1 MLVSGRLAAYK
12 DGLNCYE
19 SKVIHMR
26 PLEAHINLANLRHNF
41 QYLKS
46 KHGNK
51 TLAVIKANAYGH
63 GSVQCAN
70 ALADLADGFAVACIE
85 EALTLREAGVSLP
98 IVLLEGVFEA
108 SEYAL
113 IEQHDLWPVVQNEAQ
128 LQALLATDIKKPL
141 TVWLKMD
148 SGMHRAGFFPQDYA
162 AAFKRLQAATQVA
175 KIVKMTHFARADE
188 PSVGMTEMQIA
199 AFDAGCEGCEG
210 EASMSNSAGILD
222 FPAAHRDWGRAGLA
236 LYGLSPMP
244 EADAQLKPV
253 MTFKTKVFGVRELA
267 AGEVIGYGSI
277 FKTEKP
283 TRVGLIAV
291 GYADGYPRLASND
304 SPITID
310 GKPSRIIGRVSMDMT
325 MVELNDASQ
334 GIGSEVELWGEHVS
348 ANAVA
353 AVAGTI
359 SYELLCNVKRAR
371 FVYHG

>member
-1 MLVSGRLAAYK
+1 
-12 DGLNCYE
+12 
-19 SKVIHMR
+19 
-26 PLEAHINLANLRHNF
+26 
-41 QYLKS
+41 
-46 KHGNK
+46 
-51 TLAVIKANAYGH
+51 
-63 GSVQCAN
+63 
-70 ALADLADGFAVACIE
+70 
-85 EALTLREAGVSLP
+85 
-98 IVLLEGVFEA
+98 
-108 SEYAL
+108 
-113 IEQHDLWPVVQNEAQ
+113 
-128 LQALLATDIKKPL
+128 
-141 TVWLKMD
+141 
-148 SGMHRAGFFPQDYA
+148 
-162 AAFKRLQAATQVA
+162 
-175 KIVKMTHFARADE
+175 
-188 PSVGMTEMQIA
+188 
-199 AFDAGCEGCEG
+199 
-210 EASMSNSAGILD
+210 MSNSAGILD

-244 EADAQLKPV
+244 EADANLKPV

-310 GKPSRIIGRVSMDMT
+310 GKLSRIIGRVSMDMT

-334 GIGSEVELWGEHVS
+334 GIGSEVVLWGEHVS

>member
-1 MLVSGRLAAYK
+1 MLVSGRLEAYK
-12 DGLNCYE
+12 DGLNYYE

-46 KHGNK
+46 KHGSK

-63 GSVQCAN
+63 GSVQCAT

-85 EALTLREAGVSLP
+85 EALTLREAGVTLP
-98 IVLLEGVFEA
+98 IVLLEGVFEND
-108 SEYAL
+108 EYAL

-128 LQALLATDIKKPL
+128 LQGLLASNIQKPL

-162 AAFKRLQAATQVA
+162 DAFHRLQAAPQVA

-188 PSVGMTEMQIA
+188 PYVGMTEMQIA
-199 AFDAGCEGCEG
+199 AFDAGCAGCEG

-244 EADAQLKPV
+244 EADANLKPV

-304 SPITID
+304 SPVTID

-325 MVELNDASQ
+325 MVELNDAAQ
-334 GIGSEVELWGEHVS
+334 GIGSDVELWGENVS

-359 SYELLCNVKRAR
+359 SYEILCNVKRAR
-371 FVYHG
+371 FVYQD

>member
-1 MLVSGRLAAYK
+1 
-12 DGLNCYE
+12 
-19 SKVIHMR
+19 MR

-63 GSVQCAN
+63 GSVQCAH

-85 EALTLREAGVSLP
+85 EALTLREAGVTLP
-98 IVLLEGVFEA
+98 IVLLEGVFEND
-108 SEYAL
+108 EYAL

-128 LQALLATDIKKPL
+128 LQGLLACNIQKPL

-162 AAFKRLQAATQVA
+162 DAFHRLQAAPQVA

-244 EADAQLKPV
+244 EADANLKPV

-283 TRVGLIAV
+283 TRIGLIAV

-304 SPITID
+304 SPVSID

-325 MVELNDASQ
+325 MVELNDAAQ
-334 GIGSEVELWGEHVS
+334 GIGSDVELWGENVS

-359 SYELLCNVKRAR
+359 SYEILCNVKRAR
-371 FVYHG
+371 FVYQD

>member
-1 MLVSGRLAAYK
+1 MLVSGRLEAYK
-12 DGLNCYE
+12 DGLNYYE

-46 KHGNK
+46 KHGSK

-63 GSVQCAN
+63 GSVQCAT

-85 EALTLREAGVSLP
+85 EALTLREAGVTLP
-98 IVLLEGVFEA
+98 IVLLEGVFEND
-108 SEYAL
+108 EYAL

-128 LQALLATDIKKPL
+128 LQGLLASNIQKPL

-162 AAFKRLQAATQVA
+162 DAFHRLQAAPQVA

-199 AFDAGCEGCEG
+199 AFDAGCAGCEG

-244 EADAQLKPV
+244 EADANLKPV

-304 SPITID
+304 SPVTID

-325 MVELNDASQ
+325 MVELNDAAQ
-334 GIGSEVELWGEHVS
+334 GIGSDVELWGENVS

-359 SYELLCNVKRAR
+359 SYEILCNVKRAR
-371 FVYHG
+371 FVYQD

>member
-1 MLVSGRLAAYK
+1 
-12 DGLNCYE
+12 
-19 SKVIHMR
+19 MR

-46 KHGNK
+46 QHGKK

-63 GSVQCAN
+63 GAVECAR
-70 ALADLADGFAVACIE
+70 ALSDLADGLAVACIE
-85 EALTLREAGVSLP
+85 EALTLRAAGIDLP

-108 SEYAL
+108 DEYAL
-113 IEQHDLWPVVQNEAQ
+113 IEQHNLWPVVQNEPQ
-128 LQALLATDIKKPL
+128 LQALLATEITQPL

-162 AAFKRLQAATQVA
+162 GAFQRLQAAPQVA

-188 PSVGMTEMQIA
+188 PNVDMTAQQIA
-199 AFDAGCEGCEG
+199 TFDAACAGCTG
-210 EASMSNSAGILD
+210 EESLSNSAGILD
-222 FPAAHRDWGRAGLA
+222 VPAAHRDWGRAGLA

-244 EADAQLKPV
+244 VGDGHLKPV

-291 GYADGYPRLASND
+291 GYADGYPRLASTD
-304 SPITID
+304 SPVVID
-310 GKPSRIIGRVSMDMT
+310 GKHSRIIGRVSMDMT
-325 MVELNDASQ
+325 MVELNDAAQ
-334 GIGSEVELWGEHVS
+334 GIGSEVELWGENVS

-371 FVYHG
+371 FVYQA